1 MATALSSQ
9 PFPFISTVVMW
20 TGELPPLFA
29 DNLFWPIS
37 VSIRRPCGL
46 SSCALGITGVLG
58 FWPAEFVFPT
68 LGCTRPPAA
77 TGLVHQKGP
86 LNAQRVGEASHPGP
100 QTKLQAFF
108 PSPGLPKDTAPTAP
122 HSKGAACV
130 FAVINPT
137 SVLHKAP
144 ALKATGADV
153 LLLAETS
160 AVERAQTLT
169 GNAMRKDGFKVLWGQ
184 PVPSHS
190 RDSCPQGTLRGL
202 AAGVAIA
209 SRLPAH
215 VACPAMPPAAIATCR
230 LMGGF
235 VRLGALEIRVV
246 VVYGYP
252 LSYPDARE
260 RTNELLQQAYDR
272 ACQSAV
278 PCIVAGDF

>member
-1 MATALSSQ
+1 M
-9 PFPFISTVVMW
+9 
-20 TGELPPLFA
+20 
-29 DNLFWPIS
+29 
-37 VSIRRPCGL
+37 
-46 SSCALGITGVLG
+46 
-58 FWPAEFVFPT
+58 
-68 LGCTRPPAA
+68 
-77 TGLVHQKGP
+77 HQKGP

-108 PSPGLPKDTAPTAP
+108 PSPGLPKDTAPAAP
-122 HSKGAACV
+122 YSKDAACV

-137 SVLHKAP
+137 SVLHKAA

-160 AVERAQTLT
+160 AVERAQSLT

-215 VACPAMPPAAIATCR
+215 VACPTMPPAAIATCR
-230 LMGGF
+230 LMDGF
-235 VRLGALEIRVV
+235 VRLGALEVRVV
-246 VVYGYP
+246 VVYGVP
-252 LSYPDARE
+252 LVLS
-260 RTNELLQQAYDR
+260 
-272 ACQSAV
+272 
-278 PCIVAGDF
+278 